1 MGFRELYIEDY
12 YFSTHV
18 DITRE
23 FYIPLL
29 KESVKYQRAVGFF
42 SSSALYEISDGLFS
56 LAKRKGKIQLI
67 ASPRLSKEDV
77 EAINQGI
84 ALRQDVI
91 TKRISE
97 AILPPETKEQQDR
110 LNFLIHLIATGIL
123 DIRIAVMQQQGI
135 GIYHEKLGFFYD
147 PQGNVVAFS
156 GSMNESETAMVKN
169 GEATDVFCSWKGE
182 ADKRRI
188 QRKQE
193 HFENMWENQEQ
204 GMWIMDF
211 PQAAKKKLFQYQTTD
226 TVSQEL
232 SITYGIYQQG
242 KRERKI
248 NVPVLPQGI
257 HIREYQSQAIKQWE
271 QCNFRGIFDMATG
284 TGKTYTGIAA
294 ICHLYEKLQG
304 RLAVVIVCPFQH
316 LVEQWVEDLQ
326 VFGITPIVAYG
337 IEKYK
342 TYPQRLRKAV
352 FSYNLK
358 SENFFCLITTIDT
371 FAGEK
376 IQRHLKEVK
385 DNLLLV
391 ADEAHNLG
399 ARTYQS
405 LLTDNYPY
413 RLALSATFERHQD
426 EEGTQ
431 ILYDFFGSKC
441 IEYTL
446 EQAIAQGMLTRYYYY
461 PVLVYLTLEELE
473 QYEQISVQI
482 AKNVK
487 TDKKGKL
494 TLNEKGKQLAIKR
507 ARICAGAV
515 NKLSRMEELI
525 EPLKEENHMLIYCGA
540 TRVVEEELIDEGAED
555 IRQIDAITRILGL
568 KLHMKVA
575 QFTSRENAKERK
587 LLKEEF
593 AKGEELQALVAIKC
607 LDEGVNIPAI
617 QRAFIL
623 ASTTNPKEYI
633 QRRGRVL
640 RLAEGKEFAYI
651 YDFVTLPRELEQVPY
666 YSKEQLK
673 YEKVLVKKELKRVEE
688 FRRLSENS
696 YDSLKLIHRIK
707 DAYELYDEEAEEEEV

>member
-1 MGFRELYIEDY
+1 MGFRELSIEDY

-18 DITRE
+18 AITRE

-29 KESVKYQRAVGFF
+29 GEAVTYQRAVGFF
-42 SSSALYEISDGLFS
+42 SSTALYEISDGLFS
-56 LAKRKGKIQLI
+56 MAGRNGKIQLI

-77 EAINQGI
+77 EAIHQGI
-84 ALRQDVI
+84 IMRQELI
-91 TKRISE
+91 IKRISE

-110 LNFLIHLIATGIL
+110 LNFLVHLIATGIL
-123 DIRIAVMQQQGI
+123 DIRIALMQQEGI

-147 PQGNVVAFS
+147 EQGNVVSFS

-169 GEATDVFCSWKGE
+169 GEAIDVFCSWKGE
-182 ADKRRI
+182 ADRRRI
-188 QRKQE
+188 RRKQE
-193 HFENMWENQEQ
+193 HFEHMWKNEEQ
-204 GMWIMDF
+204 GMWVMEF
-211 PQAAKKKLFQYQTTD
+211 PEAAQKKLFQYRTTEPIL
-226 TVSQEL
+226 QEL
-232 SITYGIYQQG
+232 STTYGIYQEE
-242 KRERKI
+242 KPEKAR
-248 NVPVLPQGI
+248 NVPRITKEVS
-257 HIREYQSQAIKQWE
+257 IREYQSQAIRRWE
-271 QCNFRGIFDMATG
+271 ECNFQGIFDMATG

-316 LVEQWVEDLQ
+316 LVEQWVEDLE
-326 VFGITPIVAYG
+326 VFGITPVIAYG
-337 IEKYK
+337 IAKYK
-342 TYPQRLRKAV
+342 NYPQKLRRAV

-358 SENFFCLITTIDT
+358 KENFFCLITTIDT

-376 IQRHLKEVK
+376 VQRHLREVK
-385 DNLLLV
+385 DHLLLV

-405 LLTDNYPY
+405 LLTDRYQY
-413 RLALSATFERHQD
+413 RLALSATFDRYQD

-431 ILYDFFGSKC
+431 LLYDFFGRKC

-461 PVLVYLTLEELE
+461 PVLVYLTEEELK
-473 QYEQISVQI
+473 QYEQISVEI
-482 AKNVK
+482 TKNVK

-515 NKLSRMEELI
+515 NKLSLLEELMADY
-525 EPLKEENHMLIYCGA
+525 KEENHMLIYCGA
-540 TRVVEEELIDEGAED
+540 TRVIEEELTEEGAED

-617 QRAFIL
+617 GKAFIL

-640 RLAEGKEFAYI
+640 RLAEGKDFAYI
-651 YDFVTLPRELEQVPY
+651 YDFVTLPRELEQVAY
-666 YSKEQLK
+666 YSEEQLK
-673 YEKVLVKKELKRVEE
+673 YEKVLVKNELKRIEE

-696 YDSLKLIHRIK
+696 YDSLKLLHRIR
-707 DAYELYDEEAEEEEV
+707 DAYGLYEEEEEEET